1 MDDNRAMAHGESRF
15 TTPRQSELLCFAFD
29 KTKCMPLD
37 NIVKICSDFYKEDEI
52 LAAREILVDCNL
64 GQRLPKRKGNDR
76 NRATLEDIIKI
87 LLNPSVELPTF
98 FAVDISRLPP
108 VDASHCDIA
117 AILRE
122 ISVLRSEV
130 RAVNS
135 LREEVAQL
143 RSLLQ
148 MQSNANSGQFAG
160 VLDDSMRGRQENPL
174 VNQSQKPMFNTVAAQ
189 LRSSGGISTTTN
201 VPRKPQIRKP
211 TVGSSVNNLYVKA
224 VNTTRTVSIF
234 VSRLHPET
242 TQKELVDSV
251 ESTKGD
257 ITVHDIKCEKL
268 VSRYEHLY
276 SSYHV
281 EIRVNADN
289 LKNALSVFMSSEA
302 WPVGVF
308 VRRYFK
314 PKNDGQSNS

>member
-1 MDDNRAMAHGESRF
+1 
-15 TTPRQSELLCFAFD
+15 
-29 KTKCMPLD
+29 
-37 NIVKICSDFYKEDEI
+37 
-52 LAAREILVDCNL
+52 
-64 GQRLPKRKGNDR
+64 
-76 NRATLEDIIKI
+76 
-87 LLNPSVELPTF
+87 
-98 FAVDISRLPP
+98 
-108 VDASHCDIA
+108 
-117 AILRE
+117 
-122 ISVLRSEV
+122 
-130 RAVNS
+130 
-135 LREEVAQL
+135 
-143 RSLLQ
+143 
-148 MQSNANSGQFAG
+148 
-160 VLDDSMRGRQENPL
+160 MRGRQENLL

-211 TVGSSVNNLYVKA
+211 TVRSSVNNLYVKA

-234 VSRLHPET
+234 VPRLHPET

-276 SSYHV
+276 SSYHI
-281 EIRVNADN
+281 EIGVNADN